1 MSSYIAKG
9 MANRRTSSRSRDSG
23 QGSKMKQHDCNEIE
37 VLFHW
42 QNHRIAIKS
51 KRSELLERITE
62 IFVSFSGKE
71 DAQIHTLQSS
81 RKAKGKQRKYLL
93 QHYVTSW
100 KAYIN
105 VDSIDQV
112 KDRDNLTITQ
122 PSAVLSSDGFDS
134 STQSVPVPSQN
145 KTKVITAGHMLSY
158 LS

>member
-23 QGSKMKQHDCNEIE
+23 SKKKQHDNENLIE

-42 QNHRIAIKS
+42 QDHRSVIKS
-51 KRSELLERITE
+51 KRSELLDRITE

-71 DAQIHTLQSS
+71 DVQIHTLQSS
-81 RKAKGKQRKYLL
+81 RTAKGKQRKYLL

-134 STQSVPVPSQN
+134 SSTQSVPVPSQN
-145 KTKVITAGHMLSY
+145 KIKVQYGY
-158 LS
+158 